1 MEAFFVFLDILLFVW
16 YDKYNNKMK
25 RESYMNIL
33 ITGAASGIGNA
44 LTQKMLSM
52 GHTVWALD
60 IIGIAP
66 EERLVPLCADITREE
81 DLQRIS
87 EKLRTDA
94 VTLDSLICVAGIH
107 RMASLVESE
116 TDTLSRVI
124 DVNLIGTMLTCRI
137 LHSLLAPKGR
147 VFIVTSE
154 VASFDPLPFNGLY
167 NVSKTALD
175 AYAQALRQEL
185 GLIGQKVI
193 TIRPGAVETPLQ
205 NSSLS
210 ATEQLAATTKL
221 YQKQSKHF
229 LFFVKH
235 FMGKPMKAEKMA
247 EKIARIHRKRHPKLI
262 YKIHQNAGLVLLSL
276 LPKRLQCAVIR
287 ALLNRS

>member
-1 MEAFFVFLDILLFVW
+1 MT
-16 YDKYNNKMK
+16 
-25 RESYMNIL
+25 IL
-33 ITGAASGIGNA
+33 ITGAASGIGRA
-44 LTQKMLSM
+44 LAEKMLSE
-52 GHTVWALD
+52 GHVVYALD
-60 IIGIAP
+60 IVAC
-66 EERLVPLCADITREE
+66 EAKERLIPLCADITKEE
-81 DLQRIS
+81 DLRLVH
-87 EKLRTDA
+87 EKLCADA

-116 TDTLSRVI
+116 PDTLSRVI

-137 LHSLLAPKGR
+137 LHPSLSPMGR

-210 ATEQLAATTKL
+210 GTEQLAATTKL
-221 YQKQSKHF
+221 YKKQSKHF
-229 LFFVKH
+229 LYFVKH
-235 FMGKPMKAEKMA
+235 FMGKPMSAEKMA

-276 LPKRLQCAVIR
+276 LPRRLQCAIIR
-287 ALLNRS
+287 ALLNR